1 MIRRP
6 PRSTRTDTL
15 FPYTTLFRSV
25 EAPGRPEHRGV
36 ASGHPPEGVAAWVD
50 AAAVGLD
57 LDDARGHRPEAQDLA
72 EQLRS
77 HLPRVAPVER
87 ARKPTTSSGAHPS
100 DGGPPAA
107 ARKASGTRTVCLVP
121 VSTAT

>member
-1 MIRRP
+1 MYHFFFFSSKRRH
-6 PRSTRTDTL
+6 TGCALVT
-15 FPYTTLFRSV
+15 
-25 EAPGRPEHRGV
+25 GV
-36 ASGHPPEGVAAWVD
+36 QTCALPIYPPEGVAAWVD